1 MQITKEEIIE
11 ILNKVKACVDKGE
24 FRISLNPNRVDNVF
38 FIDEYRLTSEK
49 QKNMIIALNK
59 YDFSKIEKDRNNN
72 YETLYFFGKVY
83 ELNHKDRGIE
93 NVEAY
98 IKFTIKQRKTGELIL
113 FISFHKAKWP
123 IDYYF
128 KNN

>member
-24 FRISLNPNRVDNVF
+24 FRISLNQNRADNVS

-59 YDFSKIEKDRNNN
+59 YDFSK
-72 YETLYFFGKVY
+72 
-83 ELNHKDRGIE
+83 
-93 NVEAY
+93 
-98 IKFTIKQRKTGELIL
+98 
-113 FISFHKAKWP
+113 
-123 IDYYF
+123 
-128 KNN
+128 